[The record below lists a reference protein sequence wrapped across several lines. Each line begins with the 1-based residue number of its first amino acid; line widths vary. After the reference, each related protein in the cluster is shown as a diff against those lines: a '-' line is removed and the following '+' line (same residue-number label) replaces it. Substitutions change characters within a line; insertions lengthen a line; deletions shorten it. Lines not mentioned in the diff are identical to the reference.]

1 MRVSRDRDDR
11 DGAMRGTVACSP
23 GRANN
28 RVTDREADDGD
39 GEEEEDG
46 EEKARRKGG
55 GSCSAHGSQ
64 QYRSI
69 YRLVMVLAVCVSAH
83 VYTTLANSP
92 PTPTCALTKP
102 SAPLPGYP
110 QIPCAERDVSL
121 QRRLPG
127 IVSRR
132 VVIVGVFAP
141 PAGMD
146 LNLH

>member
-11 DGAMRGTVACSP
+11 DGAMRGTVACSSS
-23 GRANN
+23 RANN

-39 GEEEEDG
+39 GEEEDREDG

-55 GSCSAHGSQ
+55 GSRSAHGSQ

-69 YRLVMVLAVCVSAH
+69 YRLVMVLAVYVCVSAH

-92 PTPTCALTKP
+92 PTLTRALTKV

-110 QIPCAERDVSL
+110 QIPCAERSASL
-121 QRRLPG
+121 QRRLPVFLLSLA
-127 IVSRR
+127 VS
-132 VVIVGVFAP
+132 
-141 PAGMD
+141 
-146 LNLH
+146 LS